1 MLVAVHEVVLVL
13 AVILIV
19 VVVVNLGVDHLV
31 VLGVVQG
38 DLQVLFH
45 LVITL
50 SITEI
55 EVSESSVGAR
65 SRDGVRFLSHFL
77 TCWSFFEV

>member
-13 AVILIV
+13 PVILV
-19 VVVVNLGVDHLV
+19 VVVMVNLGVDHLV

-45 LVITL
+45 LVIPL
-50 SITEI
+50 PITEI
-55 EVSESSVGAR
+55 KVSESSVGAR
-65 SRDGVRFLSHFL
+65 GRDN
-77 TCWSFFEV
+77 